1 MKFFR
6 NIRRYFRDA
15 MKSVIRNF
23 SLSLASISCIAIT
36 LIVVGISIVL
46 SYNVENMTD
55 SIKKDVTMV
64 VFLKPDTTE
73 DEVKDIQKKITNMG
87 NIEEIKFKS
96 KKEYAEETKERDE
109 VFSFIVDNWT
119 DETNPLLDSFLI
131 KVKEVEEI
139 KNTASSIKKIDKVEL
154 VNYGEDMVNQL
165 ITVFDVIRKVSI
177 GAVVALILVTAFLI
191 ANTIKLAIFSRK
203 TEIEIMRL
211 VGASN
216 ISIKIPFIIEGS
228 FIGILG
234 SIIPIILMIYGYT
247 SLYNYFDGKLSA
259 GAVADFSDQYVYDR
273 YSRLPALADAE
284 QKPDRGPL
292 YHEHSD
298 TGPACGADRLLDGR
312 NTRRLRPGICGR
324 LGRYFDRCHRT
335 ARHCRFY
342 DSLPDQQAAQLDAL
356 DDPDRLDYCLHFL
369 QYLSEPA
376 VRHF

>member
-64 VFLKPDTTE
+64 VFLKSDTTE

-154 VNYGEDMVNQL
+154 VNYGEDMVDQL

-247 SLYNYFDGKLSA
+247 SLYNYFDSKLFGS
-259 GAVADFSDQYVYDR
+259 S
-273 YSRLPALADAE
+273 LAMLIE
-284 QKPDRGPL
+284 PYPF
-292 YHEHSD
+292 
-298 TGPACGADRLLDGR
+298 
-312 NTRRLRPGICGR
+312 I
-324 LGRYFDRCHRT
+324 
-335 ARHCRFY
+335 
-342 DSLPDQQAAQLDAL
+342 
-356 DDPDRLDYCLHFL
+356 
-369 QYLSEPA
+369 YLSSLLLLGIGIVVGMFGSYSA
-376 VRHF
+376 VKKYLKI

>member
-64 VFLKPDTTE
+64 VFLKSDTTE

-247 SLYNYFDGKLSA
+247 SLYNYFDGKLFGS
-259 GAVADFSDQYVYDR
+259 S
-273 YSRLPALADAE
+273 LAMLIE
-284 QKPDRGPL
+284 PYPF
-292 YHEHSD
+292 
-298 TGPACGADRLLDGR
+298 
-312 NTRRLRPGICGR
+312 I
-324 LGRYFDRCHRT
+324 
-335 ARHCRFY
+335 
-342 DSLPDQQAAQLDAL
+342 
-356 DDPDRLDYCLHFL
+356 
-369 QYLSEPA
+369 YLSSLLLLGIGIVVGMFGSYSA
-376 VRHF
+376 VKKYLKI

>member
-36 LIVVGISIVL
+36 LIVVGISVVL

-154 VNYGEDMVNQL
+154 VNYGEDMVDQL

-247 SLYNYFDGKLSA
+247 SLYNYFDGKLFGS
-259 GAVADFSDQYVYDR
+259 S
-273 YSRLPALADAE
+273 LAMLIE
-284 QKPDRGPL
+284 PYPF
-292 YHEHSD
+292 
-298 TGPACGADRLLDGR
+298 
-312 NTRRLRPGICGR
+312 I
-324 LGRYFDRCHRT
+324 
-335 ARHCRFY
+335 
-342 DSLPDQQAAQLDAL
+342 
-356 DDPDRLDYCLHFL
+356 
-369 QYLSEPA
+369 YLSSLLLLGIGIVVGMFGSYSA
-376 VRHF
+376 VKKYLKI

>member
-55 SIKKDVTMV
+55 SIKIVVTMV
-64 VFLKPDTTE
+64 VFLKSDTTE

-154 VNYGEDMVNQL
+154 VNYGEDMVDQL

-247 SLYNYFDGKLSA
+247 SLYNYFDGKLFGS
-259 GAVADFSDQYVYDR
+259 S
-273 YSRLPALADAE
+273 LAMLIE
-284 QKPDRGPL
+284 PYPF
-292 YHEHSD
+292 
-298 TGPACGADRLLDGR
+298 
-312 NTRRLRPGICGR
+312 I
-324 LGRYFDRCHRT
+324 
-335 ARHCRFY
+335 
-342 DSLPDQQAAQLDAL
+342 
-356 DDPDRLDYCLHFL
+356 
-369 QYLSEPA
+369 YLSSLLLLGIGIVVGMFGSYSA
-376 VRHF
+376 VKKYLKI

>member
-64 VFLKPDTTE
+64 VFLKSDTTE

-154 VNYGEDMVNQL
+154 VNYGEDMVDQL
-165 ITVFDVIRKVSI
+165 ITVFDDIRKVSI

-247 SLYNYFDGKLSA
+247 SLYNYFDGKLFGS
-259 GAVADFSDQYVYDR
+259 S
-273 YSRLPALADAE
+273 LAMLIE
-284 QKPDRGPL
+284 PYPF
-292 YHEHSD
+292 
-298 TGPACGADRLLDGR
+298 
-312 NTRRLRPGICGR
+312 I
-324 LGRYFDRCHRT
+324 
-335 ARHCRFY
+335 
-342 DSLPDQQAAQLDAL
+342 
-356 DDPDRLDYCLHFL
+356 
-369 QYLSEPA
+369 YLSSLLLLGIGIVVGMFGSYSA
-376 VRHF
+376 VKKYLKI

>member
-64 VFLKPDTTE
+64 VFLKPDITE

-96 KKEYAEETKERDE
+96 KKEYAEETKERDK

-154 VNYGEDMVNQL
+154 VNYGEDMVDQL

-247 SLYNYFDGKLSA
+247 SLYNYFDGKLFGS
-259 GAVADFSDQYVYDR
+259 S
-273 YSRLPALADAE
+273 LAMLIE
-284 QKPDRGPL
+284 PYPF
-292 YHEHSD
+292 
-298 TGPACGADRLLDGR
+298 
-312 NTRRLRPGICGR
+312 I
-324 LGRYFDRCHRT
+324 
-335 ARHCRFY
+335 
-342 DSLPDQQAAQLDAL
+342 
-356 DDPDRLDYCLHFL
+356 
-369 QYLSEPA
+369 YLSSLLLLGIGIVVGMFGSYSA
-376 VRHF
+376 VKKYLKI

>member
-64 VFLKPDTTE
+64 VFLKSDTTE

-154 VNYGEDMVNQL
+154 VNYGEDMVDQL

-247 SLYNYFDGKLSA
+247 SLYNYFDGKLFGS
-259 GAVADFSDQYVYDR
+259 S
-273 YSRLPALADAE
+273 LAMLIE
-284 QKPDRGPL
+284 PYPF
-292 YHEHSD
+292 
-298 TGPACGADRLLDGR
+298 
-312 NTRRLRPGICGR
+312 I
-324 LGRYFDRCHRT
+324 
-335 ARHCRFY
+335 
-342 DSLPDQQAAQLDAL
+342 
-356 DDPDRLDYCLHFL
+356 
-369 QYLSEPA
+369 YLSSLLLLGIGI
-376 VRHF
+376 VVGMFGSYSDVKKYLKI

>member
-96 KKEYAEETKERDE
+96 KKEYAEETKERDK

-154 VNYGEDMVNQL
+154 VNYGENMVDQL

-247 SLYNYFDGKLSA
+247 SLYNYFDGKLFGS
-259 GAVADFSDQYVYDR
+259 S
-273 YSRLPALADAE
+273 LAMLIE
-284 QKPDRGPL
+284 PYPF
-292 YHEHSD
+292 
-298 TGPACGADRLLDGR
+298 
-312 NTRRLRPGICGR
+312 I
-324 LGRYFDRCHRT
+324 
-335 ARHCRFY
+335 
-342 DSLPDQQAAQLDAL
+342 
-356 DDPDRLDYCLHFL
+356 
-369 QYLSEPA
+369 YLSSLLLLGIGIVVGMFGSYSA
-376 VRHF
+376 VKKYLKI

>member
-46 SYNVENMTD
+46 SYNVETMTD

-64 VFLKPDTTE
+64 VFLKSDTTE

-154 VNYGEDMVNQL
+154 VNYGEDMVDQL

-247 SLYNYFDGKLSA
+247 SLYNYFDGKLFGS
-259 GAVADFSDQYVYDR
+259 S
-273 YSRLPALADAE
+273 LAMLIE
-284 QKPDRGPL
+284 PYPF
-292 YHEHSD
+292 
-298 TGPACGADRLLDGR
+298 
-312 NTRRLRPGICGR
+312 I
-324 LGRYFDRCHRT
+324 
-335 ARHCRFY
+335 
-342 DSLPDQQAAQLDAL
+342 
-356 DDPDRLDYCLHFL
+356 
-369 QYLSEPA
+369 YLSSLLLLGIGIVVGMFGSYSA
-376 VRHF
+376 VKKYLKI